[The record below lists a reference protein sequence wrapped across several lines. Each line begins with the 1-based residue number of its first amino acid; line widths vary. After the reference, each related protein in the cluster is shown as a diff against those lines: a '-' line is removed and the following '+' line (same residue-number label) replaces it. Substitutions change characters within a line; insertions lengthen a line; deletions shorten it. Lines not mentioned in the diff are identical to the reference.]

1 MTSFCIYNALD
12 FKKITKKIKKDQR
25 SNPVYT
31 GNNLEFLFSQN
42 IFLCIYVF
50 MYPSKSTCSIDL
62 CEDVCSQSVVSM
74 ILFLKK
80 KFLPGTFFSS
90 TYMVP
95 ILLLMT
101 THE

>member
-1 MTSFCIYNALD
+1 
-12 FKKITKKIKKDQR
+12 
-25 SNPVYT
+25 
-31 GNNLEFLFSQN
+31 
-42 IFLCIYVF
+42 

-62 CEDVCSQSVVSM
+62 CEDVCSQSVILM

-101 THE
+101 TMNEFLVNTVHVGKLKNPDYEKIPHSRLTILIAITQH